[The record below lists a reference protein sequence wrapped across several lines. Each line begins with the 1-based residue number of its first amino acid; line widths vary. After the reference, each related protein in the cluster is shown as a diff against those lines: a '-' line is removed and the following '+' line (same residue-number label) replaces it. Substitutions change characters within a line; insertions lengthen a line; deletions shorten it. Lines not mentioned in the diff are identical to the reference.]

1 MRIEFSREMLEQL
14 IQYQNARIVAL
25 ERTVKEQMIE
35 INSLILD
42 IGELQTTEQ

>member
-1 MRIEFSREMLEQL
+1 MRIELSREMLEQL
-14 IQYQNARIVAL
+14 IQYQQARIVAL
-25 ERTVKEQMIE
+25 ERKVKQQMVE